1 MIRENILKIK
11 EKINSSCAKAG
22 RLSNEVTLVCV
33 SKNRSFEDIQEV
45 LKAGIT
51 DIAENKVQE
60 ALVHHKAIE
69 DASCGRQI
77 KWHMV
82 GHLQTNKVKEA
93 VKIFDLIHS
102 VDSLR
107 LAQEINAQAAKN
119 SKIQDVLIEVN
130 TSAEVSKFGINP
142 VQLEELVK
150 AIAELKNVR
159 LLGLMA
165 MAPAREDP
173 ETARPYFRKLGE
185 LKEEINQLCGKDRI
199 SVLTELSMGMSDDF
213 QVAVEEGSTMVRIGR
228 AVFEGAIS

>member
-1 MIRENILKIK
+1 MSVIRENILKIK
-11 EKINSSCAKAG
+11 EKIDSSCAKAG

-45 LKAGIT
+45 LEAGIT

-69 DASCGRQI
+69 DASYGRQI

-93 VKIFDLIHS
+93 VKLFDLIHS

-107 LAQEINAQAAKN
+107 LAEEINSQAAKN
-119 SKIQDVLIEVN
+119 SKVQDILIEVN
-130 TSAEVSKFGINP
+130 TSAEQSKFGINP

-159 LLGLMA
+159 LLGLMT
-165 MAPAREDP
+165 MAPAGEDP
-173 ETARPYFRKLGE
+173 EKARPYFRRLKELLGE
-185 LKEEINQLCGKDRI
+185 VNALPAMSYKLR
-199 SVLTELSMGMSDDF
+199 TLSMGMSDDF
-213 QVAVEEGSTMVRIGR
+213 PIAVEEGATTVRIGR
-228 AVFEGAIS
+228 AVFEGGIS

>member
-11 EKINSSCAKAG
+11 EKIASSCAKAG
-22 RLSNEVTLVCV
+22 RLSNEVALVCV

-45 LKAGIT
+45 WEAGIT

-107 LAQEINAQAAKN
+107 LAEEIDKQARKIG
-119 SKIQDVLIEVN
+119 KIQDILIEVN
-130 TSAEVSKFGINP
+130 VSGEKSKFGVSP
-142 VQLEELVK
+142 KELFDL
-150 AIAELKNVR
+150 ASSSAEFKNIR

-165 MAPAREDP
+165 MAPENDDP
-173 ETARPYFRKLGE
+173 EKARPYFRR
-185 LKEEINQLCGKDRI
+185 LKELLGGVNAGPTTKYKLQ
-199 SVLTELSMGMSDDF
+199 TLSMGMSDDF
-213 QVAVEEGSTMVRIGR
+213 PVAVEEGATMVRIGR
-228 AVFEGAIS
+228 AVFEEVGS